1 MDPALPAPTFE
12 IPPSMGF
19 QLLEKNDTGEF
30 LVPSGWS
37 IVGFHEMNDP
47 GVQAAFQDLVKGP
60 EDMDKYNT
68 GQMKLL
74 RMGGDNGGPDTYKVI
89 RVDKPGD
96 FFDVPWGWSI
106 VEMDESN
113 FGEYMPKVGHLI
125 DPSMAEGMENGTIKF
140 IVDHPSKNQRFCG
153 TEDGQ
158 TLTPLME

>member
-1 MDPALPAPTFE
+1 MDPTEVPDRLPTPTFD

-74 RMGGDNGGPDTYKVI
+74 RMGGDNGVRKIYCELGIFLKHHPVKFVSQL
-89 RVDKPGD
+89 RL
-96 FFDVPWGWSI
+96 
-106 VEMDESN
+106 N
-113 FGEYMPKVGHLI
+113 H
-125 DPSMAEGMENGTIKF
+125 AIKA
-140 IVDHPSKNQRFCG
+140 Q
-153 TEDGQ
+153 
-158 TLTPLME
+158 